1 MSGFQLWLRAS
12 SETTELCLFRAQHL
26 WEFAVSATALDWKA
40 VGNSDSATPI
50 MYGEVRGAFQV

>member
-1 MSGFQLWLRAS
+1 MSGFQVLLRAS
-12 SETTELCLFRAQHL
+12 TETTELCLFRAQHL

-50 MYGEVRGAFQV
+50 CMVR